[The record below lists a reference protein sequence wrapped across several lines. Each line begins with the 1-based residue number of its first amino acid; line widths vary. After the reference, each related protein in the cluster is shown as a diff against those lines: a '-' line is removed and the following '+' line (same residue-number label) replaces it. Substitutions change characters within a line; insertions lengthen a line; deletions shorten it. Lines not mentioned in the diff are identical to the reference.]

1 MTNKGERM
9 IQNMLRAARLDGA
22 FYRTVEEDETYTGQA
37 AVVVLVVS
45 VLSALGVW
53 FVVDRSFF
61 RVVILGVIT
70 AVLGW
75 LVWAGLTYWVG
86 VRLMGGTSDYGEM
99 LRVTGF
105 AQSPRVLGIIP
116 FLGWIGAIWAL
127 VATVFAVREGLDVS
141 TGQAIL
147 ASVVGWIGYIFLA
160 AILPIL

>member
-1 MTNKGERM
+1 M
-9 IQNMLRAARLDGA
+9 IENMIRAAKLDVS
-22 FYRTVEEDETYTGQA
+22 FYRTVEQDDKYTGQA
-37 AVVVLVVS
+37 AVVVFLAA

-53 FVVDRSFF
+53 FVVERSFF
-61 RVVILGVIT
+61 RLVIIGVIS
-70 AVLGW
+70 AVVGW
-75 LVWAGLTYWVG
+75 LAWAGLTYWVG
-86 VRLMGGTSDYGEM
+86 VRLIGGTADYGEM

-127 VATVFAVREGLDVS
+127 VATVVAVREGLNVS

-147 ASVVGWIGYIFLA
+147 ASVIGWVGYIFLA

>member
-1 MTNKGERM
+1 M
-9 IQNMLRAARLDGA
+9 IQNMIRAAKLDA
-22 FYRTVEEDETYTGQA
+22 SFYRTVEKDDKYTGQA
-37 AVVVLVVS
+37 AVVVFVAS

-61 RVVILGVIT
+61 RLVIIGVIS
-70 AVLGW
+70 AVIGW

-86 VRLMGGTSDYGEM
+86 VRLIGGTADYGEM

-147 ASVVGWIGYIFLA
+147 ASVVGWVGYIFLA